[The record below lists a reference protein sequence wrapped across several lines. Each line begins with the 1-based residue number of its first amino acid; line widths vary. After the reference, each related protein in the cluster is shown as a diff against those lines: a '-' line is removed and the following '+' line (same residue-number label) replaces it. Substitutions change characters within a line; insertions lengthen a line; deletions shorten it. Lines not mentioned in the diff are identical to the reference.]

1 MTTNLREQILQRVR
15 SEIISGFAP
24 PGTMYSVPTLA
35 DSLGTSSTPVRE
47 ALLELVNTGLLEPLR
62 NRGFKVTAPSVAELQ
77 DIFNMRELLEV
88 HAARLVAQMPEKDLS
103 TLPKLADRIAEAVK
117 AGNYRDYLATDRD
130 FHQTLI
136 EAAGSPILTD
146 TVMSLRSRMRLF
158 GINSVA
164 GLERQ
169 LASVREHYT
178 IIELANS
185 GKADELATL
194 LKTHIR
200 SWEPVFMQ
208 AVADMEEMIERRPL
222 FRQDGRMDLKEQ

>member
-1 MTTNLREQILQRVR
+1 MTVNLREQVLQRVR
-15 SEIISGFAP
+15 SEIISGYAP

-47 ALLELVNTGLLEPLR
+47 ALLELVNTGLLETHR
-62 NRGFKVTAPSVAELQ
+62 NRGFKVTAPSIAELQ

-88 HAARLVAQMPEKDLS
+88 HAARLVAQMSEKDLS
-103 TLPKLADRIAEAVK
+103 TLPTLADRIAEAVQ
-117 AGNYRDYLATDRD
+117 AGNYRDYLAADRD

-136 EAAGSPILTD
+136 EVAGSPILTE
-146 TVMSLRSRMRLF
+146 TVMALRSKMRLF

-169 LASVREHYT
+169 MASVREHYA
-178 IIELANS
+178 IIELARS
-185 GKADELATL
+185 GKADELAAL
-194 LKTHIR
+194 LQTHIR

-208 AVADMEEMIERRPL
+208 GIADLEEMTERRPL
-222 FRQDGRMDLKEQ
+222 VSARR